1 MMFLHILFQIWQ
13 DSVYAKRPTRQ
24 GSASF
29 SFYRNM
35 KLFFRA
41 GFDIVEI
48 PASAYT
54 AFLGCLQRERVY

>member
-1 MMFLHILFQIWQ
+1 
-13 DSVYAKRPTRQ
+13 
-24 GSASF
+24 
-29 SFYRNM
+29 M